1 MFTTISTIV
10 KKIGEFGPLILL
22 VTSIILLRNKTT
34 MLTYYILFFI
44 FSILLN
50 IILKSVLQQPRPS
63 IDEKTFNTMLKHKD
77 RYVYKHGMP
86 YDIFGMPSGH
96 SQSVIFSTVYIY
108 FALRDVKT
116 TIAYLVVTLITLS
129 QRVIDNHHTILQ
141 VVIGSTIGI
150 LLGYSGYVLS
160 KKNIQGKLTNKKE
173 DYGPI

>member
-22 VTSIILLRNKTT
+22 VTTIILLRNKTT

-63 IDEKTFNTMLKHKD
+63 IDEKTFNTMLKHKE

-96 SQSVIFSTVYIY
+96 SQSVLLSTVYIY

-141 VVIGSTIGI
+141 VVIGSIIGI

>member
-1 MFTTISTIV
+1 MFTTMTTMTTIV

-63 IDEKTFNTMLKHKD
+63 IDDKTFNTMLKHKE
-77 RYVYKHGMP
+77 RYIYKHGMP

-96 SQSVIFSTVYIY
+96 SQSVLFSTVYIF

-141 VVIGSTIGI
+141 VIIGSIVGI
-150 LLGYSGYVLS
+150 ILGYSGYVLS
-160 KKNIQGKLTNKKE
+160 KKKK
-173 DYGPI
+173 